1 MTIAVLKA
9 DLRAEP
15 FLHVTH
21 PAPLPATLCAAAL
34 AWMETIAPWKLR
46 IASFYEQWELHLEP
60 GVLPVEL
67 TPILAAE
74 TIDHLR
80 SVMLAPLTKT
90 RLTLTEVTAH
100 KLVPGQTIR
109 VHNDYLDDGESHRL
123 LIQLN
128 RGWNDAQGGLLMLFG
143 SASPEDVR
151 RILRP
156 VHRSAMAFPISP
168 QSFHAVS
175 TIQHGHRYTLVYS
188 FTAERAG

>member
-1 MTIAVLKA
+1 MTVAAREA

-15 FLHVTH
+15 FPHATH
-21 PAPLPATLCAAAL
+21 AAPLPAALSAATLD
-34 AWMETIAPWKLR
+34 WMETAAPWQLR

-60 GVLPVEL
+60 GVVPAEL
-67 TPILAAE
+67 RPLLAIE

-80 SVMLAPLTKT
+80 SVMLAPLAAT
-90 RLTLTEVTAH
+90 RAMLIEVTAH

-109 VHNDYLDDGESHRL
+109 VHNDYLDDGETHRL
-123 LIQLN
+123 LVQFN
-128 RGWNDAQGGLLMLFG
+128 RSWQDAQGGLLMLFG

-156 VHRSAMAFPISP
+156 VHGSAMAFPISP

-175 TIQHGHRYTLVYS
+175 TVRHGHRYTLVYS
-188 FTAERAG
+188 FKAESAA

>member
-1 MTIAVLKA
+1 MTLTVLKA

-21 PAPLPATLCAAAL
+21 PAPLPASLCAAAL
-34 AWMETIAPWKLR
+34 TWMEAIAPWKLR

-60 GVLPVEL
+60 GILPIEL
-67 TPILAAE
+67 RPILAPE
-74 TIDHLR
+74 TINHLH
-80 SVMLAPLTKT
+80 SVMLAPLTQA
-90 RLTLTEVTAH
+90 RLTLTEVTVH

-109 VHNDYLDDGESHRL
+109 IHNDYLDGGESHRL

-128 RGWNDAQGGLLMLFG
+128 RGWNDEQGGLLMLF
-143 SASPEDVR
+143 SSESPEDVR

-156 VHRSAMAFPISP
+156 AHRSAMAFPISP

-175 TIQHGHRYTLVYS
+175 TIQHGYRYTLVYS
-188 FTAERAG
+188 FTAERTG